1 MDTSAD
7 SEIALKQQLE
17 ILKQCLSP
25 SGAAG
30 HLPTVI
36 DASRERVS
44 VTVFSWPLPVIPA
57 KAGISLPYHS
67 QEKGDSS
74 FRWNDAWRHRARSAR
89 FSGLREPSGGEVP
102 RERDEGLEGC

>member
-1 MDTSAD
+1 
-7 SEIALKQQLE
+7 
-17 ILKQCLSP
+17 
-25 SGAAG
+25 
-30 HLPTVI
+30 
-36 DASRERVS
+36 
-44 VTVFSWPLPVIPA
+44 
-57 KAGISLPYHS
+57 LPYHS